1 MAATN
6 FDIIRKLLKTQELKI
21 EIKKIDKLSFDYYI
35 FVNDHVI
42 LYDPLKDI
50 ESQIITY
57 IGTLPRLDK
66 ENYLNF
72 LNRSESENVIISYSD
87 LERHNIKLVNGPTIM
102 IDGVVLSVQTR
113 LLEANNITD
122 EALSYFKFLYSY
134 EELRYEH
141 TTKFKIRGIAKE
153 EFNQ

>member
-1 MAATN
+1 MSATN

-35 FVNDHVI
+35 FVNDHAI

-50 ESQIITY
+50 ESQIIAY

-72 LNRSESENVIISYSD
+72 LNRSESDHIISYAD
-87 LERHNIKLVNGPTIM
+87 LERHNIKLVNSPTIM
-102 IDGVVLSVQTR
+102 IDGVLLSVQTR
-113 LLEANNITD
+113 LLEANTITD
-122 EALSYFKFLYSY
+122 ETLNCFKFLYSY

-141 TTKFKIRGIAKE
+141 GTKFRIRGIAKE